1 VLQSHAYL
9 IRNAREL
16 YGLEPWE
23 VAGGL
28 YGHPDPIE
36 STIVLG
42 VVRAWLGTPF
52 VPPGGSGSGI
62 GPRAVVVDYSLFG
75 TGQMPTYDQSTD
87 SWVPGSGAGVSGI
100 GSVVFT
106 QPVASVRVSVPYR
119 VPAPRALSAARLN
132 VGVASTGQ
140 SLIVTVLRNNVVIA
154 TLTMPANDTVEK
166 FEALS
171 VPLVAGDKLQAQ
183 TVQAGST
190 PAQRV
195 AVQLDWAT

>member
-1 VLQSHAYL
+1 VLQSHSYL
-9 IRNAREL
+9 IHNAREL

-36 STIVLG
+36 STIVQG
-42 VVRAWLGTPF
+42 IVRAWLGTPF
-52 VPPGGSGSGI
+52 VPPGGSGSGV

-75 TGQMPTYDQSTD
+75 TGQMPTFDETTD

-106 QPVASVRVSVPYR
+106 QPVATTRVSAPYR
-119 VPAPRALSAARLN
+119 VPAPRSLSAARLN
-132 VGVASTGQ
+132 VGAAPAGQ
-140 SLIVTVLRNNVVIA
+140 ALIVTVLRNSVVVA
-154 TLTMPANDTVEK
+154 TLTTPANSTAEQ

-183 TVQAGST
+183 TVQPGST